1 MRKIFTVGIASL
13 TGLSL
18 MGGPSLAAAT
28 TYELDLDNDY
38 GTALSSQ
45 GVAFWDFY
53 NQASACNST
62 DGFTPLY
69 DGGYVG
75 SDDAFDDGFV
85 VRVGATDF
93 KDPDALA
100 TREGNVVRTGA
111 PASVEGLL
119 VSGTAR
125 AIQTSPTLQY
135 LVKMRNPGAT
145 VVNTTVQVDSGL
157 GSDGGTTV
165 LASSNGN
172 VTHENADRWLVSAD
186 AAAAPFG
193 DPIVTQV
200 LKGKKAPA
208 ATTVTDFLGLA
219 FNDCATVEYTVKVP
233 SGKTRY
239 LLLFAEQND
248 DSGAGRKAAI
258 KHASVY
264 DSQKTMGKVLKGV
277 APKIYSKIVNWNL
290 KK

>member
-1 MRKIFTVGIASL
+1 MRKIVTVGVASVA
-13 TGLSL
+13 GLSL
-18 MGGPSLAAAT
+18 MGSPLLAAT
-28 TYELDLDNDY
+28 TYEIDLDNDY
-38 GTALSSQ
+38 YTALSSQ

-53 NQASACNST
+53 NAGGGCNST

-85 VRVGATDF
+85 VSVGATVY

-100 TREGNVVRTGA
+100 TREGNVVKAGA
-111 PASVEGLL
+111 PANVEGLL

-135 LVKMRNPGAT
+135 LVKMRNPTAAAINKT
-145 VVNTTVQVDSGL
+145 IQVDTDL
-157 GSDGGTTV
+157 GSDNTTNV
-165 LASSNGN
+165 LATSNGN
-172 VTHENADRWLVSAD
+172 LTHENADRWLVSGD
-186 AAAAPFG
+186 APAAPFS

-208 ATTVTDFLGLA
+208 ATTVTDALTTA
-219 FNDCATVEYTVKVP
+219 SECTTVEYTVKVP
-233 SGKTRY
+233 ANATRY

-248 DSGAGRKAAI
+248 DTGAGRKAAI
-258 KHASVY
+258 KHAAVY
-264 DSQKTMGKVLKGV
+264 DSQRTMDKVLKGV
-277 APKIYSKIVNWNL
+277 SPKIYSKIVNWNL